1 MTVETIIIIIV
12 LITVVAFAASY
23 VLRKKHYQIVDELE
37 EQKIHLTNLPIMED
51 VHKVNAIRLTG
62 QTEATFNKWQNSWKK
77 IETVSIPE
85 IENHLF
91 EAERAIDKLNFGQAK
106 KSENQAEEKLKNTKS
121 DLNEIQEALQ
131 VLVKSEEKNQAEFDK
146 VKEAYQVIRKKL
158 LTQSF
163 SFGPALEKLEHKLT
177 LLESD
182 FATFSEY
189 TSQGDHME
197 AKEVLEN
204 VNQKATSL
212 NTLIEEIPALL
223 KGVSGEFTEQL
234 REIKSGYQL
243 LKDENIVFP
252 EDDIL
257 ERVDK
262 MEMEQKNVEMLIG
275 NLEVEAARVQI
286 PVIAEEIDGLYEKME
301 MEIVAGKYVDENE
314 PKLIELLSFLSRK
327 NSKLLIEIDRVSQSY
342 KLNHNELEQTQE
354 FKTKLEQLTETTE
367 YYSRALDNEE
377 SPYSEAKE
385 SFESSFEELEKID
398 LQQNEIASHLKE
410 LRKEEL
416 KVKERLDQFEF
427 NMRGMKRS
435 IEKQHLP
442 GIPDDYLDL
451 FFAVTGKIE
460 NLSQEIN
467 KLRIDMDE
475 IEKMADYI
483 DDDIELIM
491 EKTQD
496 MVDAALLTEYMTQ
509 YANRY
514 RQSNPQIA
522 SATQKC
528 FDLFNKE
535 YNYREALE
543 TISTA
548 LEEVEPGAYKK
559 VETMYFNEIKEDS
572 Q

>member
-559 VETMYFNEIKEDS
+559 VESMYFNEIKEDS

>member
-204 VNQKATSL
+204 VNQKTTSL

-559 VETMYFNEIKEDS
+559 VESMYFNEIKEDS